1 MTVQGA
7 LSSAVSGLQSQARA
21 LGTVSDNISN
31 GNSISFKRAEV
42 RFISQVTH
50 QGSSSSS
57 FIPGGT
63 QAQSFINV
71 DQQGITDP
79 TQNPTD
85 LAVNGGGWFVVK
97 KDVTDTSG
105 AQYYT
110 RSGDFQVDL
119 NGNLKNSAGMYLF
132 GWQLDADGNTDFGA
146 TSAVNVKSFAS
157 PAQQTTDIEIDLN
170 LPATAGIGVAADIE
184 TFEIQVF
191 DSLGVPLNLELQWE
205 RVAIP
210 GGAPAGTSAAWEVT
224 VSQVTLVSD
233 GSNAISAGSVTVSP
247 TEITF
252 DQNGKPNA
260 DPTLTL
266 DFGGVTLSTGGFLGD
281 GTDNEID
288 VDLGSVGQTD
298 GVTMNASNFSVRKKT
313 QNGIPFGVFESVAVS
328 QDGLVT
334 ATFTNG
340 QKRDLY
346 LLPLATFNDSNSLE
360 LLRGGVYLETTQSG
374 NPILQAPNSGQ
385 AGGLESFRLEA
396 STVDIAD
403 EFTRMIVIQRAYT
416 ANARLITTSSEML
429 EEITRIV

>member
-1 MTVQGA
+1 M
-7 LSSAVSGLQSQARA
+7 
-21 LGTVSDNISN
+21 
-31 GNSISFKRAEV
+31 
-42 RFISQVTH
+42 
-50 QGSSSSS
+50 
-57 FIPGGT
+57 
-63 QAQSFINV
+63 
-71 DQQGITDP
+71 
-79 TQNPTD
+79 
-85 LAVNGGGWFVVK
+85 
-97 KDVTDTSG
+97 
-105 AQYYT
+105 
-110 RSGDFQVDL
+110 
-119 NGNLKNSAGMYLF
+119 
-132 GWQLDADGNTDFGA
+132 
-146 TSAVNVKSFAS
+146 
-157 PAQQTTDIEIDLN
+157 
-170 LPATAGIGVAADIE
+170 
-184 TFEIQVF
+184 
-191 DSLGVPLNLELQWE
+191 
-205 RVAIP
+205 
-210 GGAPAGTSAAWEVT
+210 
-224 VSQVTLVSD
+224 
-233 GSNAISAGSVTVSP
+233 
-247 TEITF
+247 
-252 DQNGKPNA
+252 
-260 DPTLTL
+260 
-266 DFGGVTLSTGGFLGD
+266 GD